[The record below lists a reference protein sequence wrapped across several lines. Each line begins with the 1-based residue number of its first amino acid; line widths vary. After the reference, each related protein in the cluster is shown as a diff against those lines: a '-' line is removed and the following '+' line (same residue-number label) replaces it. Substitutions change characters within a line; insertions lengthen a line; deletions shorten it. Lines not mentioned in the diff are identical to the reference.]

1 VGDFFQQ
8 AVDSYQALG
17 ADSVKLCIM
26 FFLQFAI
33 WGAWFVVLGNYLNS
47 LGFSRKEIARVYATM
62 PIGSIIA
69 PMFAGTIADQFFPAQ
84 HVMAISHLVGG
95 VLLFALAQIRTPG
108 TFFIVALLYAIV
120 YSPTLSLVNAV
131 YFSAPNAIAA
141 GFPNFRVFGTFGW
154 IVAGMSLKLFIREG
168 EPVNN
173 RPILLAAVFSLAL
186 GAFSFTLPN
195 TPSGP
200 QRAEAGYK
208 ATMESLDA
216 NLKAQKIDQKKY
228 DEAKL
233 QAEGNLAASKGVPFV
248 RAISMFEDPKV
259 AVFFVGSVII
269 AMAMAIYFAFAALF
283 LEQGAKI
290 KSQNIGPVMTIGQW
304 VEIFFMFSLPW
315 FYREDVL
322 GMRWV
327 LIIGMAAWALRFAI
341 FSAPPNFYLVL
352 FAVGLHGICFD
363 FFFAAGMVHTENI
376 APPGITASAQSLYG
390 VLVYGLGMYLGT
402 ELAGWLNHR
411 YTREAIDPATGAK
424 THVTDWRKFWLLPCI
439 GVTIALIVFLIV
451 FNPTQPPATP

>member
-1 VGDFFQQ
+1 MREFFEH
-8 AVDSYQALG
+8 ASAAYSSLG
-17 ADSVKLCIM
+17 WEGANMSVM

-47 LGFSRKEIARVYATM
+47 LGFSRKEIARVYTTM
-62 PIGSIIA
+62 PLGSIIA

-95 VLLFALAQIRTPG
+95 ALLLALAQIRTPRS
-108 TFFIVALLYAIV
+108 FFIVALLYAIV

-131 YFSAPNAIAA
+131 YFSAPGTAA
-141 GFPNFRVFGTFGW
+141 GDFPYYRVFGTIGW
-154 IVAGMSLKLFIREG
+154 IVAGMSLKLFIKEG
-168 EPVNN
+168 EAVNN
-173 RPILLAAVFSLAL
+173 RPIQLAAVFSLAL

-195 TPSGP
+195 TPPGP
-200 QRAEAGYK
+200 ERAQASYK
-208 ATMESLDA
+208 ATLETLDA
-216 NLKAQKIDQKKY
+216 KLKAEKIDQEQY
-228 DEAKL
+228 DEAKGK
-233 QAEGNLAASKGVPFV
+233 ADGDLAASSALPFMK
-248 RAISMFEDPKV
+248 AIGMFNDPKV
-259 AVFFVGSVII
+259 AVFFAGSVII
-269 AMAMAIYFAFAALF
+269 AMAMAIYFAFAALY
-283 LEQGAKI
+283 LEEGAKI

-315 FYREDVL
+315 FYRDDVL

-341 FSAPPNFYLVL
+341 FSAPPNFALVL

-390 VLVYGLGMYLGT
+390 VLVYGVGMYLGT

-411 YTREAIDPATGAK
+411 YTREMVDPKTGAK
-424 THVTDWRKFWLLPCI
+424 IHVTEWRKFWLLPCI
-439 GVTIALIVFLIV
+439 GVTIALIIFLV
-451 FNPTQPPATP
+451 MFQPNP